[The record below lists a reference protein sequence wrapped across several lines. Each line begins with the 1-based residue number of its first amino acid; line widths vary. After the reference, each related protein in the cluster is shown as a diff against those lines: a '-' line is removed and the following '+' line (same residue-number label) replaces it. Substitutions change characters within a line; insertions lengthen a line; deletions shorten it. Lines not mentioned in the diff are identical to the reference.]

1 MPVAEGRTYLPPS
14 VRSNPIAFRSVRPI
28 SSQEPYDLQLIQT
41 LSDLP
46 AALNLDRL
54 AAFLHESLKPYED
67 TETDIRRALS
77 FVIEDADAPRGF
89 IVLTRNASSQAPT
102 GAAVVHFTPWKG
114 YVPENLLLYIAV
126 DPAFRKRGIGRTLL
140 EAAVAQCDGDIKL
153 HVEYANPARR
163 LYEQAGFTSKY
174 AEMRLSR

>member
-1 MPVAEGRTYLPPS
+1 
-14 VRSNPIAFRSVRPI
+14 VRPI
-28 SSQEPYDLQLIQT
+28 SSQEPYDLQLIQS

-46 AALNLDRL
+46 AGLNLDRL

-140 EAAVAQCDGDIKL
+140 EAVVAQCDGDIKL